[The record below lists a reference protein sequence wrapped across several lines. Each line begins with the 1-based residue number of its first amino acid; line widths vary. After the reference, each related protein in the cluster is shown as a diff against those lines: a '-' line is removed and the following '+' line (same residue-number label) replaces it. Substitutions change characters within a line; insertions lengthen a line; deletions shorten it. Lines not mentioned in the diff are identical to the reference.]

1 MKEQTTR
8 ARDIDAVDSEDYD
21 YYSGKTR
28 DLSAAEWKTA
38 DEVPWIKAYQEKKG
52 IRRMYAPR
60 KRSVTTKIDEDV
72 LAWLKTGGRGYQT
85 RLNAILR
92 KAMQE
97 SLAAR

>member
-1 MKEQTTR
+1 MKNVDMDTVTDEDIAY
-8 ARDIDAVDSEDYD
+8 ARSIDLNKALTVDEM
-21 YYSGKTR
+21 
-28 DLSAAEWKTA
+28 LL
-38 DEVPWIKAYQEKKG
+38 VKALQSNKKFQQ
-52 IRRMYAPR
+52 MYAPR

>member
-1 MKEQTTR
+1 MKNVDMDTVTDEDIAY
-8 ARDIDAVDSEDYD
+8 ARSIDLNKALTVDEMP
-21 YYSGKTR
+21 
-28 DLSAAEWKTA
+28 L
-38 DEVPWIKAYQEKKG
+38 VKALQSNKKFQE
-52 IRRMYAPR
+52 MYAPR